1 MQMLIQLN
9 DPISLQVLTD
19 ALEERDIAC
28 RVDNAGMHALMPLPD
43 IMDIRVFVDDSDM
56 NAAQQLVRDLN
67 LGDGIGDGSD

>member
-43 IMDIRVFVDDSDM
+43 VMDIRIFVDDSDM
-56 NAAQQLVRDLN
+56 DVAQQLVRDLN
-67 LGDGIGDGSD
+67 LADGMGGDSD